1 MTGYVISSM
10 AALIAT
16 VARLNQNYKELHL
29 VATAI

>member
-1 MTGYVISSM
+1 LIQSSM

-29 VATAI
+29 VATAM